1 MIIKAQLRLEQKQWE
16 RSKTRSRDIERKE
29 KLKTIGSSGSDL
41 IGIKRKEEMK
51 IETGSKV
58 APSKRRKF
66 VLLGD
71 NMGSSQS
78 QILGSYHQ

>member
-58 APSKRRKF
+58 APSKRRK
-66 VLLGD
+66 GRIGG
-71 NMGSSQS
+71 NSQS
-78 QILGSYHQ
+78 RILGSYHQ